1 MLSIIKFLKVF
12 LIVFIK
18 LIIFLTMFCFSVAIN
33 VDAIFVIP
41 VILLLLYLILYFIY
55 YKKIAKLLNVNFK
68 VFNIFYFISWLI
80 IEGLITY
87 LLLTDSFL
95 WKILPTGNV
104 IFSGIEYILVPILLS
119 LYFLIAL
126 ILKIIICIFTYIK
139 NK

>member
-33 VDAIFVIP
+33 ADAIFVIP

-95 WKILPTGNV
+95 WKILPAGNV

>member
-1 MLSIIKFLKVF
+1 
-12 LIVFIK
+12 VFIK

-33 VDAIFVIP
+33 ADAIFVIP

-68 VFNIFYFISWLI
+68 VFNTFYFISWLI

-139 NK
+139 NKW